1 MICKRVTCAVIL
13 RRDCVLL
20 ARRAPGQK
28 HAGCWEFPGGKTERD
43 ETDAQCLEREI
54 WEELGV
60 RGHTGA
66 HICDSRCVYEELALE
81 ILLCAYFFVP
91 DDMDFDLRV
100 HDAVRFFN
108 AEELDA
114 LNLSAAD
121 RPVAQAVQ
129 KMLKRNE

>member
-1 MICKRVTCAVIL
+1 MIRKRVTCAVIL
-13 RRDCVLL
+13 RQGHVLL
-20 ARRAPGQK
+20 ARRAMGQK
-28 HAGCWEFPGGKTERD
+28 HAGCWEFPGGKVEKG

-66 HICDSRCVYEELALE
+66 HVCDSQCRYEELDLE

-91 DDMDFDLRV
+91 DRMDFALRV
-100 HDAVRFFN
+100 HDKVSFFDRT
-108 AEELDA
+108 ELER
-114 LNLSAAD
+114 LTLSAAD

-129 KMLKRNE
+129 KWMM